1 MNDTKVLLVK
11 SFIISNNNGISKM
24 GLISIVARVMFRGS
38 GPVNI
43 YGNKDSLLGD
53 AVKPC
58 LHLLI
63 GAVQKL
69 YHAPR
74 GGGVS
79 E

>member
-63 GAVQKL
+63 SRPCLHRLIVTA
-69 YHAPR
+69 YT
-74 GGGVS
+74 S
-79 E
+79 T